1 MGNPDRVRVTGPLA
15 AFNSGFAAE
24 LVRLGYR
31 PNAAA
36 NQLQLMAH
44 LSRWMTERGL
54 TADGLTVPVLSD
66 FLAARDAA
74 GYRLWLSSKAL
85 SPLLTYLRGLGVV
98 PVEAEPQ
105 PAGAVE
111 TLLIRYRSYLV
122 RERGLS
128 PSTARLCAGLTS
140 PLLASRMAGSEL
152 DLASLTAADV
162 IGFVRASC
170 PGRAVGTAKL
180 LVTALRSLLGFL
192 HVEGV
197 VGSSLAPAVPS
208 VAGGTRLGLPRG
220 LDRDAVVRLLAR
232 CDRTSPL
239 GRRDYAMLV
248 LLVRLGLRPGEVASL
263 RLDDIDWRAGELAV
277 TGKGH
282 RVERLP
288 LPVDVG
294 QAVAEYLRD
303 GRPATAESRTVF
315 VRYRAPHRPLS
326 VTGVTDT
333 VNRTA
338 QRAGLGCVRAHQL
351 RHTAATALVQA
362 GAGLA
367 EVGQVLRHRRLLSTS
382 IYAKVDTEGLRELAR
397 PWPGGAA

>member
-31 PNAAA
+31 ANAAA

-44 LSRWMTERGL
+44 LSRWMTQRGL
-54 TADGLTVPVLSD
+54 TPDRLTASVLAD
-66 FLAARDAA
+66 FLAARRAA
-74 GYRLWLSSKAL
+74 GYRLWLSPKAL
-85 SPLLTYLRGLGVV
+85 SPLLTYLRGLGVA
-98 PVEAEPQ
+98 PAEPE
-105 PAGAVE
+105 PEPGGAVE
-111 TLLIRYRSYLV
+111 ALLIRYRGYLA

-128 PSTARLCAGLTS
+128 PSTSGLYAHLMR
-140 PLLASRMAGSEL
+140 PLLGSRMAGGEL
-152 DLASLTAADV
+152 DLASLTAAEV

-170 PGRAVGTAKL
+170 PGRAVGTAQL
-180 LVTALRSLLGFL
+180 VVTALRSLLGFL

-197 VGSSLAPAVPS
+197 IASSLAPAVPS
-208 VAGGTRLGLPRG
+208 VADRTRLGLPQG
-220 LDRDAVVRLLAR
+220 LDRDAVARLMAC
-232 CDRTSPL
+232 CDRTTRM

-248 LLVRLGLRPGEVASL
+248 LLARLGLRPGEVASL
-263 RLDDIDWRAGELAV
+263 SLDDIDWRAGELAV

-282 RVERLP
+282 RIERLP

-294 QAVAEYLRD
+294 QAVAEYVHD
-303 GRPATAESRTVF
+303 GRPATAEGRTVF
-315 VRYRAPHRPLS
+315 VRYRAPHRSLS
-326 VTGVTDT
+326 VSGVTDT

-338 QRAGLGCVRAHQL
+338 QRAGLGCVRARQL
-351 RHTAATALVQA
+351 RHTAATAMVQA
-362 GAGLA
+362 GAALP
-367 EVGQVLRHRRLLSTS
+367 EVGQVLRHRHLLTTS

>member
-44 LSRWMTERGL
+44 LSRWMIQRGL
-54 TADGLTVPVLSD
+54 TTDGLTVSVLAD
-66 FLAARDAA
+66 FLAARRAA
-74 GYRLWLSSKAL
+74 GYRLWLSPKAL
-85 SPLLTYLRGLGVV
+85 SPLLTYLRGLGVA
-98 PVEAEPQ
+98 PAEREPK

-111 TLLIRYRSYLV
+111 TLLARYRGYLV

-128 PSTARLCAGLTS
+128 PSTAGLYAYLTS
-140 PLLASRMAGSEL
+140 PLLASRMAGGEL

-180 LVTALRSLLGFL
+180 VVTALRSLLGFL

-197 VGSSLAPAVPS
+197 IGSPLAPAVPS
-208 VAGGTRLGLPRG
+208 VAGGTRLGPPRG
-220 LDRDAVVRLLAR
+220 LDPDAVRRLLAC
-232 CDRTSPL
+232 CDRTTPV
-239 GRRDYAMLV
+239 GRRDYAML
-248 LLVRLGLRPGEVASL
+248 LLLARLGLRPGEVASL

-277 TGKGH
+277 TGKGQ
-282 RVERLP
+282 RIERLP

-294 QAVAEYLRD
+294 EAVAEYLRD

-315 VRYRAPHRPLS
+315 VRYRAPHRSLS

-338 QRAGLGCVRAHQL
+338 QRAGLGCVRARQL
-351 RHTAATALVQA
+351 RHSAATAMVRA
-362 GAGLA
+362 GATLP
-367 EVGQVLRHRRLLSTS
+367 EVGQVLRHRRLLTTS